1 MASFKRIQSQVFK
14 TNCLSCHG
22 ESSSGLAGNLDL
34 RENTAYKSLVNVKAP
49 VSEEGMNYV
58 TPGDPHN
65 SFILEILE
73 ENPIHKD
80 MFNSTGKQEILALI
94 KTWIQEGAPNN

>member
-1 MASFKRIQSQVFK
+1 MLFV
-14 TNCLSCHG
+14 
-22 ESSSGLAGNLDL
+22 SGLRLFSLTVRSLPSIVGL